1 MLPEAKL
8 LCNRAPRRVEFHS
21 VRWMAAV
28 DKFTPLKLAPLP
40 DQSTDPGGTWTC
52 LNPIW
57 YNWYDLTLVNR
68 VAVSN
73 ILRVEFYSKILNLLL
88 TFDLTNDCIYIY
100 IYSYIY
106 SHLHQLFNEK
116 NKFRDTNFIL
126 FNFIY
131 QNHNLQIHQ
140 KYNKYQIKIF
150 G

>member
-88 TFDLTNDCIYIY
+88 TFDLTNDCIYIHIY
-100 IYSYIY
+100 IHIFINC
-106 SHLHQLFNEK
+106 LMKE
-116 NKFRDTNFIL
+116 TNFEIQTSFYL
-126 FNFIY
+126 ISF
-131 QNHNLQIHQ
+131 
-140 KYNKYQIKIF
+140 IKITIYRSTRNIINI
-150 G
+150 

>member
-28 DKFTPLKLAPLP
+28 DKFIPLKLAPLP

-100 IYSYIY
+100 IHIYI
-106 SHLHQLFNEK
+106 HIFINCLMK
-116 NKFRDTNFIL
+116 KTNFEIQTSFYL
-126 FNFIY
+126 ISF
-131 QNHNLQIHQ
+131 
-140 KYNKYQIKIF
+140 IKITIYRSTRNIINI
-150 G
+150 

>member
-8 LCNRAPRRVEFHS
+8 LCNRALRRVEFHS

-100 IYSYIY
+100 IHIYI
-106 SHLHQLFNEK
+106 HIFINCLMK
-116 NKFRDTNFIL
+116 KTNFEIQTSFYL
-126 FNFIY
+126 ISF
-131 QNHNLQIHQ
+131 
-140 KYNKYQIKIF
+140 IKIIIYRSTRNVINI
-150 G
+150 

>member
-8 LCNRAPRRVEFHS
+8 LCNRALRRVEFHS
-21 VRWMAAV
+21 VRWMEAV

-88 TFDLTNDCIYIY
+88 TFDLTNDCIYIHIY
-100 IYSYIY
+100 IHIFINC
-106 SHLHQLFNEK
+106 LMKE
-116 NKFRDTNFIL
+116 TNFEIQTSFYL
-126 FNFIY
+126 ISF
-131 QNHNLQIHQ
+131 
-140 KYNKYQIKIF
+140 IKITIYRSTRNVINI
-150 G
+150 

>member
-8 LCNRAPRRVEFHS
+8 LCNRALRRVEFHS
-21 VRWMAAV
+21 VRWMEAV

-88 TFDLTNDCIYIY
+88 TFDLTNDCIYIHIY
-100 IYSYIY
+100 IHIFINC
-106 SHLHQLFNEK
+106 LMKE
-116 NKFRDTNFIL
+116 TNFEIQTSFYL
-126 FNFIY
+126 ISF
-131 QNHNLQIHQ
+131 
-140 KYNKYQIKIF
+140 IKIIIYRSTRNIINI
-150 G
+150 

>member
-88 TFDLTNDCIYIY
+88 TFDLTNDCIYIHIY
-100 IYSYIY
+100 IHIFINC
-106 SHLHQLFNEK
+106 LMKE
-116 NKFRDTNFIL
+116 TNFEIQTSFYL
-126 FNFIY
+126 ISF
-131 QNHNLQIHQ
+131 
-140 KYNKYQIKIF
+140 IKITIYRSTRNIINIK
-150 G
+150 

>member
-28 DKFTPLKLAPLP
+28 DKFTLLKLAPLP

-88 TFDLTNDCIYIY
+88 TFDLTNDCIYIFIHIY
-100 IYSYIY
+100 IHIFINC
-106 SHLHQLFNEK
+106 LMKE
-116 NKFRDTNFIL
+116 TNFEIQTSFYL
-126 FNFIY
+126 ISF
-131 QNHNLQIHQ
+131 
-140 KYNKYQIKIF
+140 IKIIIYRSTRNIINI
-150 G
+150 

>member
-28 DKFTPLKLAPLP
+28 DKFTLLKLAPLP

-100 IYSYIY
+100 IHIYI
-106 SHLHQLFNEK
+106 HIFINCLMK
-116 NKFRDTNFIL
+116 KTNFEIQTSFYL
-126 FNFIY
+126 ISF
-131 QNHNLQIHQ
+131 
-140 KYNKYQIKIF
+140 IKITIYRSTRNIINI
-150 G
+150 

>member
-88 TFDLTNDCIYIY
+88 TFDLTNDCIYIHIY
-100 IYSYIY
+100 IHIFINC
-106 SHLHQLFNEK
+106 LMKE
-116 NKFRDTNFIL
+116 TNFEIQTSFYL
-126 FNFIY
+126 ISF
-131 QNHNLQIHQ
+131 
-140 KYNKYQIKIF
+140 IKIIIYRSTRNIINI
-150 G
+150 

>member
-100 IYSYIY
+100 IHIYI
-106 SHLHQLFNEK
+106 HIFINCLMK
-116 NKFRDTNFIL
+116 KTNFEIQTSFYL
-126 FNFIY
+126 ISF
-131 QNHNLQIHQ
+131 
-140 KYNKYQIKIF
+140 IKITIYRSTRNIINIK
-150 G
+150 

>member
-100 IYSYIY
+100 IHIYI
-106 SHLHQLFNEK
+106 HIFINCLMKE
-116 NKFRDTNFIL
+116 TNFEIQTSFYL
-126 FNFIY
+126 ISF
-131 QNHNLQIHQ
+131 
-140 KYNKYQIKIF
+140 IKITIYRSTRNVINI
-150 G
+150 

>member
-28 DKFTPLKLAPLP
+28 DKFTLLKLAPLP

-73 ILRVEFYSKILNLLL
+73 ILRVFSKRILFQNSKS
-88 TFDLTNDCIYIY
+88 FTNIWFNEWLYIY
-100 IYSYIY
+100 IFIHIYI
-106 SHLHQLFNEK
+106 HIFINCLMK
-116 NKFRDTNFIL
+116 KTNFEIQTSFYL
-126 FNFIY
+126 ISF
-131 QNHNLQIHQ
+131 
-140 KYNKYQIKIF
+140 IKIIIYRSTRNIINI
-150 G
+150 

>member
-88 TFDLTNDCIYIY
+88 TFDLTNDSIYFHIYIHIFINY
-100 IYSYIY
+100 
-106 SHLHQLFNEK
+106 LMK
-116 NKFRDTNFIL
+116 KTNFEIQTSFYL
-126 FNFIY
+126 ISF
-131 QNHNLQIHQ
+131 
-140 KYNKYQIKIF
+140 IKITIYRSTRNIINI
-150 G
+150 

>member
-88 TFDLTNDCIYIY
+88 TFDLTNDCIYIHIY
-100 IYSYIY
+100 IHIFINC
-106 SHLHQLFNEK
+106 LMKE
-116 NKFRDTNFIL
+116 TNFEIQTSFYL
-126 FNFIY
+126 ISF
-131 QNHNLQIHQ
+131 
-140 KYNKYQIKIF
+140 IKIIIYRSTRNIINIK
-150 G
+150 

>member
-8 LCNRAPRRVEFHS
+8 LCNRALRRVEFHS

-88 TFDLTNDCIYIY
+88 TFDLTNDCIYIHIY
-100 IYSYIY
+100 IHIFINC
-106 SHLHQLFNEK
+106 LMKE
-116 NKFRDTNFIL
+116 TNFEIQTSFYL
-126 FNFIY
+126 ISF
-131 QNHNLQIHQ
+131 
-140 KYNKYQIKIF
+140 IKIIIYRSTRNIINI
-150 G
+150 

>member
-8 LCNRAPRRVEFHS
+8 LCNRALRRVEFHS
-21 VRWMAAV
+21 VRWMEAV

-100 IYSYIY
+100 IHIYI
-106 SHLHQLFNEK
+106 HIFINCLMK
-116 NKFRDTNFIL
+116 KTNFEIQTSFYL
-126 FNFIY
+126 ISF
-131 QNHNLQIHQ
+131 
-140 KYNKYQIKIF
+140 IKITIYRSTRNIINI
-150 G
+150 

>member
-100 IYSYIY
+100 IHIYI
-106 SHLHQLFNEK
+106 HIFINCLMK
-116 NKFRDTNFIL
+116 KTNFEIQTSFYL
-126 FNFIY
+126 ISF
-131 QNHNLQIHQ
+131 
-140 KYNKYQIKIF
+140 IKIIIYRSTRNIINI
-150 G
+150 

>member
-88 TFDLTNDCIYIY
+88 TFDLMNDCIYIHIY
-100 IYSYIY
+100 IHIFINC
-106 SHLHQLFNEK
+106 LMK
-116 NKFRDTNFIL
+116 KTNFEIQTSFYL
-126 FNFIY
+126 ISF
-131 QNHNLQIHQ
+131 
-140 KYNKYQIKIF
+140 IKIIIYRSTRNIINI
-150 G
+150 